1 MNETLCSNTYLNG
14 SLDFFCIIMVLLRH
28 TYSQKRNLI
37 YSIFKHRIIE
47 YPLSFGYE
55 LDWMYL
61 ARKWVKSSFSLFL
74 VCSHFSE
81 KEKRKQSERSCK
93 TVFNG
98 HSLKSGPET
107 WDPRTLGA
115 GALRHGT
122 LEQELWDMGP

>member
-1 MNETLCSNTYLNG
+1 MNDTLCSNTYLNG

-55 LDWMYL
+55 LDWIYL

-81 KEKRKQSERSCK
+81 KKRKQSERSCK
-93 TVFNG
+93 TVFNA

-107 WDPRTLGA
+107 WDPRTLRLWELGPW
-115 GALRHGT
+115 GT
-122 LEQELWDMGP
+122 GPSN